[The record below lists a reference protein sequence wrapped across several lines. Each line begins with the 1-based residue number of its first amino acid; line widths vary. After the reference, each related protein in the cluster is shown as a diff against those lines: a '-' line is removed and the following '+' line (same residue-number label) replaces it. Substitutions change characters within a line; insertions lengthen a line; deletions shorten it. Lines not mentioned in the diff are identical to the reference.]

1 MKFIPL
7 LLAGAAFTLSAFTA
21 QADVRFGIMNESYP
35 PFFAKD
41 ASGKWQGWEI
51 DLMDAVCAEM
61 KEKCS
66 IVELSWDG
74 LIPALTSKKFD
85 VIWSSMSVTEE
96 RKKVIDFTDKYYN
109 TPSRL
114 IGLKDIKPGAGPE
127 DVKGKT
133 IGIQVSTIQ
142 SEYYKKYFAKVATEK
157 TYQTLDE
164 AFQDLASGRID
175 YVFGDSIVLD
185 AFVKSDAGKDCCAN
199 MGDVADDVEVLGTGV
214 GGGLRKE
221 DTQLKEKLNAA
232 IAAVRAN
239 GKYDEITKK
248 YFDFDIYGKK
258 VSGN

>member
-1 MKFIPL
+1 MKLFAT
-7 LLAGAAFTLSAFTA
+7 LLAGSAFALSAFTA
-21 QADVRFGIMNESYP
+21 SADVRFGIMNESYP

-74 LIPALTSKKFD
+74 LIPALEAKKFD
-85 VIWSSMSVTEE
+85 VIWSSMSNTEE
-96 RKKVIDFTDKYYN
+96 RQKVITFTDKYYN
-109 TPSRL
+109 TPSKL
-114 IGLKDIKPGAGPE
+114 IGAKGDKPGATAE

-142 SEYYKKYFAKVATEK
+142 SAYYAKYFKDVADEK

-164 AFQDLASGRID
+164 AFQDLAAGRID
-175 YVFGDSIVLD
+175 YVFGDSLVLD
-185 AFVKSDAGKDCCAN
+185 AFLKSDAGKDCCADAGN
-199 MGDVADDVEVLGTGV
+199 VADDKEILGLGV
-214 GGGLRKE
+214 SGGLRKD
-221 DTQLKEKLNAA
+221 DTELKQKLNAA
-232 IAAVRAN
+232 LAAVRAS

-248 YFDFDIYGKK
+248 YFDFDIYGAK
-258 VSGN
+258 